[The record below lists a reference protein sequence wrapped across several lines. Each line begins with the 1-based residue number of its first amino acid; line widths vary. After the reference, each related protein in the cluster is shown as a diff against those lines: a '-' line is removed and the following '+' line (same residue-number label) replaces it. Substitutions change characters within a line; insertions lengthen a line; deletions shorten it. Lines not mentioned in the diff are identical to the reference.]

1 MGGAVLQKSR
11 RDMSIRR
18 FMITSRSILDGH
30 ASLDGD
36 LFNHIVRVLRMDA
49 GASLILVD
57 ELGIE
62 HQGVIERVEKE
73 RVIVRVVTSVV
84 SADSPGD
91 TPRLTICQALP
102 KGEKTEL
109 ILQKGTELGVYD
121 FLLFGGRRSV
131 PRIRDE
137 QRTAKLERWNRITAE
152 AARQCGRR
160 CIPAVSWLPGA
171 AEAAGSSDHD
181 LRLLLW
187 EEEQTR
193 NLKGILTGLPR
204 PVSAIVAIGPEG
216 GFDPLEVR
224 CFIDHGFLP
233 VTLGKRILRTETATL
248 AITVILQYIWQ
259 KFETGAADEMSKMR
273 V

>member
-1 MGGAVLQKSR
+1 
-11 RDMSIRR
+11 MSMRR
-18 FMITSRSILDGH
+18 FMIKSRHISDGR

-36 LFNHIVRVLRMDA
+36 LFNHIARVLRMNT
-49 GASLILVD
+49 GSSLILVD

-62 HQGVIERVEKE
+62 HRGVIERVEKE
-73 RVIVRVVTSVV
+73 RVIVRIATSLTPT
-84 SADSPGD
+84 DSPSD

-109 ILQKGTELGVYD
+109 ILRKGTELGVHD
-121 FLLFGGRRSV
+121 FMLFGGCRSV

-137 QRTAKLERWNRITAE
+137 QLTSKLERWNRITAE

-160 CIPAVSWLPGA
+160 DIPAVGWFSGA
-171 AEAAGSSDHD
+171 AEAANSCDHN

-187 EEEQTR
+187 EEEHRQ
-193 NLKGILTGLPR
+193 NLKSVLTRLPL

-216 GFDPLEVR
+216 GFDPLEIH
-224 CFIDHGFLP
+224 CFISHGFLP

-248 AITVILQYIWQ
+248 AITVILQYIWD
-259 KFETGAADEMSKMR
+259 KFETGADDEMSEMR